1 MAKSKCARGMT
12 KSGRC
17 KRKPGRKR
25 GSRSRKMRKSRRRCK
40 YGKLKQPIKTKS
52 GKRRCKKKRSRKSR
66 KSKKSRRKY
75 KYSDTLQRKVDGIL
89 NQFTPEERSYVC
101 LSCDIGRQVDA
112 SIKGYNAPIQNMPK
126 GR

>member
-17 KRKPGRKR
+17 KRKPGPKR

-52 GKRRCKKKRSRKSR
+52 GGKRRCKKKRRKSR
-66 KSKKSRRKY
+66 KSKKRRRSKRKY
-75 KYSDTLQRKVDGIL
+75 K
-89 NQFTPEERSYVC
+89 
-101 LSCDIGRQVDA
+101 IGVFKKA
-112 SIKGYNAPIQNMPK
+112 
-126 GR
+126 